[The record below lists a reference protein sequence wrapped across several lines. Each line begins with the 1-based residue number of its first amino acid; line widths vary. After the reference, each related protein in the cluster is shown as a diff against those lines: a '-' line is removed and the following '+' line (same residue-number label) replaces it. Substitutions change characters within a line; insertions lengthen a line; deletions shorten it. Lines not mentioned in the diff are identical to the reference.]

1 MIICRCPGTI
11 NGIFTAIYRAWE
23 LGTSRTR
30 IAIADNDN
38 LELFAEYIDIEP
50 DEELAAKVASSIR
63 RKISMDAYEWVYH
76 AALSYDNER
85 ADTIYRFLIL
95 GFHYGKDVINM
106 LANPHVRKVFELS
119 RNVGREAHNYLG
131 FIRFCQ
137 CHYNNTSL
145 LLARFD
151 PKNNILDMVSH
162 HFADRLMQEN
172 WIIVDTKRNI
182 CSLHNAGSRYY
193 IIHDIPDELLKTL
206 VTQSL
211 DDFENQAYEEL
222 WETFRSAITIESRRN
237 EALQQQLMPLR
248 YRTYMNNTP

>member
-1 MIICRCPGTI
+1 MLICRCTGTV

-30 IAIADNDN
+30 ITIADNDN
-38 LELFAEYIDIEP
+38 LELFAEYVEIED
-50 DEELAAKVASSIR
+50 DEALAAKVAASIK
-63 RKISMDAYEWVYH
+63 RKISMDAYEQVYY
-76 AALSYDNER
+76 AALSSDPER
-85 ADTIYRFLIL
+85 GDAIYRFLMV
-95 GFHYGKDVINM
+95 GFRYGREVVNM

-119 RNVGREAHNYLG
+119 RNVGRETHNYLG

-137 CHYNNTSL
+137 CNHNNMPL

-162 HFADRLMQEN
+162 HFADRLLQEN

-193 IIHDIPDELLKTL
+193 IIHDIPNELLNLL

-211 DDFENQAYEEL
+211 EAFENKAYEEL
-222 WETFRSAITIESRRN
+222 WETFRSSITIESRRN
-237 EALQQQLMPLR
+237 ESLQQQLMPLR
-248 YRTYMNNTP
+248 YRTYMNNHP